1 MGNQPYAS
9 GIIMDLEIMIF
20 VSTPFILRKKG
31 KKKMEE
37 TTIIL

>member
-31 KKKMEE
+31 KKMEE